1 MIIDLSKATA
11 DTAPD
16 IISQAIS
23 ELFYINYSENR
34 RLAPTITP
42 EQWKV
47 IFGASVEAM
56 ERQYQV
62 ENGARLAGMVTDAQA
77 QDTYPNGWPFK

>member
-1 MIIDLSKATA
+1 MIIDLSDATA
-11 DTAPD
+11 DTAPL
-16 IISQAIS
+16 IISQAVS

-42 EQWKV
+42 EQWTV

-56 ERQYQV
+56 ERRYQV
-62 ENGARLAGMVTDAQA
+62 ENGARLASEADAQA
-77 QDTYPNGWPFK
+77 QDTYPKGWPFK